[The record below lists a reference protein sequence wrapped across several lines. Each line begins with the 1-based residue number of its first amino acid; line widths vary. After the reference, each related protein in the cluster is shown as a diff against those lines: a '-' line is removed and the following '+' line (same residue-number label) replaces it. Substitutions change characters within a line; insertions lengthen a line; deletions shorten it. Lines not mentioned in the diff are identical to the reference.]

1 MNEAW
6 RKVKAFHQAYSVPVS
21 DQPGKLS
28 EERVAKR
35 KKWMEEELDE
45 FAKASTIEDQADAM
59 IDTIYLALGTLVE
72 MGVKPEAVFQIVH
85 EANMSKLW
93 PDGKPRYRETDG
105 KVIKPPGWK
114 IPSRGS
120 GKKSGS
126 KKWKPPAIHPMNLRV
141 SKKIKC
147 RYQTPSL
154 S

>member
-114 IPSRGS
+114 DPQPRIREEIRKQKMETTDDPSDE
-120 GKKSGS
+120 
-126 KKWKPPAIHPMNLRV
+126 PAGV
-141 SKKIKC
+141 QKD
-147 RYQTPSL
+147 
-154 S
+154 

>member
-1 MNEAW
+1 MTMNEAW

-114 IPSRGS
+114 DPQPRIREVIRKQKMETANG
-120 GKKSGS
+120 
-126 KKWKPPAIHPMNLRV
+126 PANEPTGVLHED
-141 SKKIKC
+141 
-147 RYQTPSL
+147 
-154 S
+154 